1 MAPAKKRTSKPAKTS
16 AKTAAK
22 RAPVKGRVGAP
33 APPAPGAPLIGQV
46 EIFAFPFVPAG
57 WLPCDGRLLQIAY
70 YQPLFSLL
78 GTSYGG
84 DGRISFALPKM
95 SVPNSQ
101 GQHYCIAVQGA
112 YPSR

>member
-1 MAPAKKRTSKPAKTS
+1 
-16 AKTAAK
+16 
-22 RAPVKGRVGAP
+22 
-33 APPAPGAPLIGQV
+33 LIGQV

-70 YQPLFSLL
+70 YQPVFSLL